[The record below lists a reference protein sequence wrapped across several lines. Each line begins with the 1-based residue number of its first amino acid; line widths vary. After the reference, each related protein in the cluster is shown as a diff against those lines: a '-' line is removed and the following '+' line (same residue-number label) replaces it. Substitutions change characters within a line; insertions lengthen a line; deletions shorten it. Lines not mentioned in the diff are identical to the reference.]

1 MSRARAVLFCLW
13 IVPVAGVLRA
23 QQEVAANGPAKDTR
37 ASVTFQLDRPGIH
50 IPRYSFE
57 VHEDGTVLYH
67 AEEVVAAAP
76 NEPVETRP
84 IDRRLQI
91 THTTVDTIF
100 KTARALDHFNLT
112 CESTAKNIAKTGNKT
127 LSYKGG
133 DGTGQC
139 TYNFS
144 ENKGVESLTELFQ
157 SLAYTQ
163 DEGRKLDFLHR
174 FDRLGLDEE
183 TIALADAVANHSAI
197 EIGTISASLQSL
209 VDDTA
214 VMQRVR
220 QRAMTLL
227 EQAKQAE

>member
-1 MSRARAVLFCLW
+1 MKPIKTALFCLSLAL
-13 IVPVAGVLRA
+13 PSAALAA
-23 QQEVAANGPAKDTR
+23 QAPSTYATPAT
-37 ASVTFQLDRPGIH
+37 VTFQFDRPGLH
-50 IPRYSFE
+50 IPKYSFQL
-57 VHEDGTVLYH
+57 HEDGTVDYH
-67 AEEVVAAAP
+67 AEEVIAAP
-76 NEPVETRP
+76 PNGPVETKP
-84 IDRRLQI
+84 IDHRLTI
-91 THTTVDTIF
+91 THSTANTVF

-127 LSYKGG
+127 LIYKAA

-139 TYNFS
+139 TYNYS
-144 ENKGVESLTELFQ
+144 ENKDVQLLTDIFQ

-174 FDRLGLDEE
+174 FDRLGLDAE
-183 TIALADAVANHSAI
+183 TTELVQALKDHRAI

-214 VMQRVR
+214 VMLRVR
-220 QRAMTLL
+220 QRAATLL